1 MKIVINAS
9 LCNSYGEYEDGYSV
23 EVFSLAD
30 AIKEIE
36 TRTLSDSPDCS
47 MSISFK
53 LFYDETLVYE
63 GNSKRLRELAATEI
77 AERKAFQILRGE
89 DFSEN
94 NLQDYLYKKREWLI
108 TEVGYNSY
116 EEMEE
121 SVVGIWTGTQHDVIE
136 YKNQFESEKSWY
148 DYQLIDHLN

>member
-9 LCNSYGEYEDGYSV
+9 LCNSFGEYEDGYSI
-23 EVFSLAD
+23 EVSALAD

-36 TRTLSDSPDCS
+36 TRTLSGSPDCS
-47 MSISFK
+47 MSTSFK

-63 GNSKRLRELAATEI
+63 GNSERLRELAATEI
-77 AERKAFQILRGE
+77 AERKAFQTLRGE

-136 YKNQFESEKSWY
+136 YIHKFKSEKSWY
-148 DYQLIDHLN
+148 DYQLIDRLN